1 MAHETPDDLWDQ
13 TVMTNLTTLH
23 RLTSVLVPSM
33 AASGAPRRSI
43 VHLSSTAGHRVLGRY
58 GAYSASKGAVERLT
72 QQQALELARHQIR
85 VNCVAP
91 AMTPTD
97 MIDSPLARAAATAQA
112 DVAPIWKNIDQRP
125 GRNME
130 DRKKRTQ

>member
-1 MAHETPDDLWDQ
+1 MAHETPDELWDQ

-58 GAYSASKGAVERLT
+58 GAYCASKGAVERLT

-85 VNCVAP
+85 VNCVARSEEHTSELQSL
-91 AMTPTD
+91 M
-97 MIDSPLARAAATAQA
+97 
-112 DVAPIWKNIDQRP
+112 
-125 GRNME
+125 RNSYAVFCLT
-130 DRKKRTQ
+130 KKMQ

>member
-58 GAYSASKGAVERLT
+58 GAYCASKGAVERLT
-72 QQQALELARHQIR
+72 QQQALELARHKIR
-85 VNCVAP
+85 FNCVDP
-91 AMTPTD
+91 GINPTD
-97 MIDSPLARAAATAQA
+97 IYDSTIARSAA
-112 DVAPIWKNIDQRP
+112 VA
-125 GRNME
+125 NMAVPSPA
-130 DRKKRTQ
+130 